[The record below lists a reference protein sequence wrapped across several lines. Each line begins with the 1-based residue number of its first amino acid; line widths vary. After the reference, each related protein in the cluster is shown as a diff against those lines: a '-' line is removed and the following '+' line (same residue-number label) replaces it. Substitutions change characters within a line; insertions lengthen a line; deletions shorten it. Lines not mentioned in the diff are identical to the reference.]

1 VSYRPPLCKEER
13 FGNVTLHL
21 LGGEAPV
28 FSTPRAFLGDINDYE
43 KVEVVLLL
51 NGAHRVTPNDL
62 DIPGFPQWDE
72 YAQFPSG
79 GFIDWPTIDE
89 LRAELRKRVE
99 WDNNGI
105 S

>member
-1 VSYRPPLCKEER
+1 LSYQPPVIREEA
-13 FGNVTLHL
+13 FGNVTLQL

-28 FSTPRAFLGDINDYE
+28 FSSPREFLDSIDEYE
-43 KVEVVLLL
+43 SLEVVLLL

-79 GFIDWPTIDE
+79 GFLNWETIE
-89 LRAELRKRVE
+89 KLRAELAKRIA
-99 WDNNGI
+99 DKI
-105 S
+105 